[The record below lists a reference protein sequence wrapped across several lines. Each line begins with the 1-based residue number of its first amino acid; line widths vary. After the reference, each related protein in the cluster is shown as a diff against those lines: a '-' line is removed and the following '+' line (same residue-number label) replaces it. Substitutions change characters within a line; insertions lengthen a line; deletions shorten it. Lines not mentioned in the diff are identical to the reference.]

1 MFLQFLFSQNKKKYN
16 NNNSLDTIDL
26 TTIYT
31 IWSTSNVLSHALLYA
46 GHETSQV
53 HSTGDPPFSWF
64 TMELPSVFHPYLL
77 HSPPV
82 VYLWYSNYMA
92 GSHWGVR
99 CLSIVTHV
107 TVNNSPLR
115 DRARMHVGI
124 QGHLSI
130 GGHGPRRDWII
141 TSITLMIDKTGI
153 FPIAQTQS
161 PPHLCHLS
169 GHQRTQC
176 LCMQSTHDLG
186 WLTHHIIQE
195 TQKRLMLVRE

>member
-1 MFLQFLFSQNKKKYN
+1 MISPPSTLYDPHQMFYLMHSCMLAMKPPRCTPLVTHLSHGLRWNFLQFSIHTYC
-16 NNNSLDTIDL
+16 I
-26 TTIYT
+26 
-31 IWSTSNVLSHALLYA
+31 
-46 GHETSQV
+46 
-53 HSTGDPPFSWF
+53 P
-64 TMELPSVFHPYLL
+64 
-77 HSPPV
+77 PPV

-153 FPIAQTQS
+153 FPMAQTQS

-169 GHQRTQC
+169 GHQHTQC

-195 TQKRLMLVRE
+195 TQKRPMLVRE